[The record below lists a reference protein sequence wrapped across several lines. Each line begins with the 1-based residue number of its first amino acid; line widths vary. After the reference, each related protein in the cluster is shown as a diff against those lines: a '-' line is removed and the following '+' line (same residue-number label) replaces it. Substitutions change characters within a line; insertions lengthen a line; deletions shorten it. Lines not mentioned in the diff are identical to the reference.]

1 MENKVL
7 ETSRRF
13 WEVMEYADEAGMR
26 KIADPACQFVHIGV
40 TADLDQEIKFYT
52 DGIFRPTE
60 VNFNSQKAT
69 LFQDT
74 AVVLTDC
81 NYSLLL
87 NEKETTHHFAVTEV
101 YVRRDDSW
109 KLIQFSFTALV
120 Y

>member
-1 MENKVL
+1 MAGWNKSIKNPVKNNL
-7 ETSRRF
+7 AVKTDF
-13 WEVMEYADEAGMR
+13 
-26 KIADPACQFVHIGV
+26 IGY
-40 TADLDQEIKFYT
+40 L
-52 DGIFRPTE
+52 
-60 VNFNSQKAT
+60 QKAT

-87 NEKETTHHFAVTEV
+87 NGQETTHHFAVTEV
-101 YVRRDDSW
+101 YIRQDDSW